1 MAQRNRLRFVAG
13 IFVILT
19 AVVWLALSGFRGS
32 RSYYYTIEEIEEGVT
47 TAAGERIRV
56 GGVVAEGSI
65 EWTGEGLHFRL
76 TQGERVL
83 PVAYRGDAPVP
94 DTFKGGSNAVIEG
107 VFGGDGTFEASR
119 IQAKCASKYE
129 AKYAGTKTMDKTG
142 NR

>member
-1 MAQRNRLRFVAG
+1 MARQNRFRFVAG
-13 IFVILT
+13 IIVILT

-32 RSYYYTIEEIEEGVT
+32 RSYYYTIEEIEEGV
-47 TAAGERIRV
+47 AAGAGERIRV

-65 EWTGEGLHFRL
+65 EWTGDGLRFYL

-94 DTFKGGSNAVIEG
+94 DTFKGGSNAVVEG
-107 VFGGDGTFEASR
+107 VFGEDDIFEASR

-129 AKYAGTKTMDKTG
+129 AKYAGNRTPDKTG